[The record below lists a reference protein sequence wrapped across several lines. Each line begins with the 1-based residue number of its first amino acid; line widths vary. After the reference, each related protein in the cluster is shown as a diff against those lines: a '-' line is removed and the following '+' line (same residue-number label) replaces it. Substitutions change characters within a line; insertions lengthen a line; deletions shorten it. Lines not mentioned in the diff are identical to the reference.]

1 MPATVVSG
9 TVIVR
14 VDVAIDPGVRDTLAG
29 LTETEGPAGK
39 TLADSVTSPEK
50 PVLET
55 LIEGVA
61 VEPTLILWGGAGTA
75 TLNALP
81 TLTIT
86 VAV

>member
-1 MPATVVSG
+1 LPAAAVRG

-14 VDVAIDPGVRDTLAG
+14 VDAAVDPGVRETLTG
-29 LTETEGPAGK
+29 FTETSGPAGA
-39 TLADSVTSPEK
+39 TAADNDTSPEK

-61 VEPTLILWGGAGTA
+61 VEPTLILCGGAGTA
-75 TLNALP
+75 TLKALP
-81 TLTIT
+81 TLTVT